1 MRIGKNNLLALLL
14 IAVATTAAYSNSLHG
29 EFQFDD
35 YSFITGNPAIR
46 TLSGFSPAFVLRN
59 LNSGNRPVVLLTFA
73 LNYAAE
79 GLTVAGYHAVNLLL
93 HLAVMVLVFL
103 FVKRLLDL
111 PPVAEAFGRGRD
123 LKALAVAGVFALHP
137 LQTESVT
144 YIVQRGEALA
154 SLFYL
159 LCLFCL
165 VRFAS
170 SERRWE
176 QTVTLTAGMACF
188 ALGWGSK
195 EIIVTA
201 PVGALLYAA
210 FFLGKRRLVKLA
222 LVLLPFVAAGSVLG
236 IREVVGFGDSAG
248 FHIKGL
254 GQPEYFYTQL
264 RVLVTYL
271 RLVFMPVNQNLDYD
285 YPIYRS
291 FFNLPVFFSALF
303 LAAVFCLFV
312 WTARHKGEWK
322 WHIRVAGFGAAW
334 FLVILAPTSSVV
346 PLRDVI
352 YEHRCYLPLV
362 GILLVTV
369 ALLDVAC
376 RTVLNS
382 RLFAS
387 ARMPA
392 SASAALLIILFIG
405 LALATYERNRVWE
418 TRIALWS
425 DVVKKSPEKP
435 RGYMNLGHALSEGGR
450 YDEAIAVLRKGITMP
465 AGLSVNEGSIYREL
479 GVALFRRGSL
489 DEALRTF
496 MQGMMFSP
504 ADPLLLNDL
513 SIALLDKGD
522 LEQAKEYAVL
532 ALKHRPQFA
541 EAHNTM
547 GEILLRQ
554 GDMKGAL
561 DNFLVTAELEPD
573 DPECYWNAAVA
584 LEGLGRPKD
593 AYAYYRV
600 YAEKVRDEGQRREA
614 VQRMQALEAKAG
626 L

>member
-1 MRIGKNNLLALLL
+1 MRIGKNNLIALLL
-14 IAVATTAAYSNSLHG
+14 ITVATVAAYSNSLQG

-35 YSFITGNPAIR
+35 SSFITGNPGIR
-46 TLSGFSPAFVLRN
+46 TLSGFSPSSVLRN

-79 GLTVAGYHAVNLLL
+79 GLRVGGYHAVNLLL

-103 FVKRLLDL
+103 FVKQLLDL

-123 LKALAVAGVFALHP
+123 LKAIAVAGIFALHP
-137 LQTESVT
+137 LQTESVS
-144 YIVQRGEALA
+144 YIVQRAEVLA

-165 VRFAS
+165 VRFAV

-176 QTVTLTAGMACF
+176 QAVTLAAGMACF

-201 PVGALLYAA
+201 PVAALLYAA

-222 LVLLPFVAAGSVLG
+222 LALLPFVAAGLILG
-236 IREVVGFGDSAG
+236 IREVIGFGDSAG
-248 FHIKGL
+248 FRMRGL

-271 RLVFMPVNQNLDYD
+271 RLVFMPINQNLDYD

-291 FFNLPVFFSALF
+291 FFAPAVFFSALF
-303 LAAVFCLFV
+303 LAAVLCLFA
-312 WTARHKGEWK
+312 WATRHKGEWK
-322 WHIRVAGFGAAW
+322 WHIRVAGFGSAW

-362 GILLVTV
+362 GVLLVTV

-376 RTVLNS
+376 RTVLSS
-382 RLFAS
+382 RLFAP
-387 ARMPA
+387 RMPA
-392 SASAALLIILFIG
+392 SAPAALLIILFIG
-405 LALATYERNRVWE
+405 LAFATYERNRMWE
-418 TRIALWS
+418 TRISLWN
-425 DVVKKSPEKP
+425 DVVRKSPEKP
-435 RGYMNLGHALSEGGR
+435 RGYMNLGQALSEGGR
-450 YDEAIAVLRKGITMP
+450 YDEAIAVLRKGLTMP
-465 AGLSVNEGSIYREL
+465 AGISVNEGSIYREL

-496 MQGMMFSP
+496 MQGMIFSP
-504 ADPLLLNDL
+504 TDPLLLNDL

-522 LEQAKEYAVL
+522 LGQAKEYAAL

-573 DPECYWNAAVA
+573 DPECYWNSAVA

-593 AYAYYRV
+593 AYEYYRV

-614 VQRMQALEAKAG
+614 AQRMHALEAKAG